1 MLSAS
6 NISKKYKGNDFY
18 SLKDINFNIKEGE
31 IVGLIGKN
39 GAGKSTLL
47 KIITKAIAPTTGV
60 VKYNG
65 QNVRSKNNILD
76 DFGILIETVFYPQ
89 LTVLENMNFYLE
101 IHKKENYKNNIPATL
116 KLVDLWEDRDRNPA
130 GFSFGMKQRMA
141 LALALVTEPSYL
153 ILDEPFTGLD
163 PIGVK
168 NLIKILKTW
177 SSNRK
182 VSMLISSHR
191 LNELENLCDRFM
203 FIKSGKIKEYKKDD
217 LEKFITISIDKNKK
231 DIKELSCIS
240 IIPEIQISPGKIKIS
255 NKVNKHDFNV
265 LLNKLSMYDM
275 IENIDTSSHDLSD
288 YLDDKGDK

>member
-1 MLSAS
+1 MLSGS

-18 SLKDINFNIKEGE
+18 SLKNINFNIKEGE

-60 VKYNG
+60 IKYNN
-65 QNVRSKNNILD
+65 QDIRAKNNVLD

-101 IHKKENYKNNIPATL
+101 IHKKENCKTNIPATL
-116 KLVDLWEDRDRNPA
+116 KLVDLWESRNRKPG

-141 LALALVTEPSYL
+141 LALALVTEPNYL

-168 NLIKILKTW
+168 NLINILKKW

-191 LNELENLCDRFM
+191 LNELESLCDRFM
-203 FIKSGKIKEYKKDD
+203 FIKNGQIKEY
-217 LEKFITISIDKNKK
+217 EKGDFGKYITITVNSNNKK
-231 DIKELSCIS
+231 IKDIIDESS
-240 IIPEIQISPGKIKIS
+240 QVQISSNTIKIS
-255 NKVNKHDFNV
+255 DKIDNHEFND
-265 LLNKLSMYDM
+265 LLNKLSKYDM
-275 IENIDTSSHDLSD
+275 IENIDTSSHNLSD
-288 YLDDKGDK
+288 YLDNKEDE